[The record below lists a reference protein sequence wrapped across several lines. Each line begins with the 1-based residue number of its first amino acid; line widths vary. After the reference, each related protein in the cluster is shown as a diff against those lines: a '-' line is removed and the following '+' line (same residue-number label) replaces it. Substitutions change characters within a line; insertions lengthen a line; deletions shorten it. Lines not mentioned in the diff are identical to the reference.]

1 MLARAVRLC
10 AIACGSAAL
19 LFSPQL
25 ARGKAIT
32 LGSISAEPAAE
43 VKKFAPFVTYLAKQ
57 LLAEGIEQG
66 KVIVARSI
74 PEMASFLREGR
85 VDLHIDSPFPAMAVS
100 HLSGSKFLLRRWKKG
115 IAEYRTVIFTR
126 KDSGIARLEDL
137 RGKIISFEEPF
148 STSGYF
154 LPKVILLQRGL
165 QPIPQKGFSERVGSG
180 GVGYRF
186 SYADE
191 TTMVWVLKGIVAAGA
206 MDNQSYLRRAGRD
219 VEHLQVLD
227 ESHLVPRQIVSYRSD
242 LSAPLLAR
250 IKDILLRMD
259 QSEEG
264 KKALQDYEQTAK
276 FDELSEQS
284 RAVLLKLQP
293 FLQGELEAE

>member
-1 MLARAVRLC
+1 MLTRALMLC
-10 AIACGSAAL
+10 AIAFGSASL
-19 LFSPQL
+19 LLSPQL

-43 VKKFAPFVTYLAKQ
+43 VKKIAPFITYLAKQ
-57 LLAEGIEQG
+57 LLAEGIDQG

-115 IAEYRTVIFTR
+115 IGEYRTVIFTR

-154 LPKVILLQRGL
+154 LPKVMLLQRGL
-165 QPIPQKGFSERVGSG
+165 HPTAQKGFSERVGSG
-180 GVGYRF
+180 EVGYRF

-206 MDNQSYLRRAGRD
+206 MDNQSYLRQAGRD
-219 VEHLQVLD
+219 VEQLQVLH
-227 ESHLVPRQIVSYRSD
+227 ESNLVPRQIVSYRGD

-264 KKALQDYEQTAK
+264 KKVLQDYEQTTR

>member
-1 MLARAVRLC
+1 MPRWALRLC
-10 AIACGSAAL
+10 AIAFGSAAVL
-19 LFSPQL
+19 LSPQL

-32 LGSISAEPAAE
+32 LGSVSAEPGAE
-43 VKKFAPFVTYLAKQ
+43 VKKLAPFVTYLAKQ
-57 LLAEGIEQG
+57 LLVEGIDQG

-85 VDLHIDSPFPAMAVS
+85 VDLYIDSPFPAMAVG

-115 IAEYRTVIFTR
+115 VAEYRTVIFTR

-137 RGKIISFEEPF
+137 RGKIISFEEPY

-154 LPKVILLQRGL
+154 LPKVMLLQRGL
-165 QPIPQKGFSERVGSG
+165 HLIPQKGFSERVGSG
-180 GVGYRF
+180 EVGYRF

-206 MDNQSYLRRAGRD
+206 MDNQSYLRWAGRD
-219 VEHLQVLD
+219 VEQLQVLH
-227 ESHLVPRQIVSYRSD
+227 ESFPTPRHILSYRED
-242 LSAPLLAR
+242 LSPLLVAR
-250 IKDILLRMD
+250 IKEILLGLD

-264 KKALQDYEQTAK
+264 KRTLESFEQTTK
-276 FDELSEQS
+276 FDELPEPMSV
-284 RAVLLKLQP
+284 VLRKLQP
-293 FLQGELEAE
+293 FVRGELGSP